1 MGIPNSTNIIYEA
14 MRNNIM
20 PRAFAI
26 KRGSTDLN
34 IIKESLKTVKI
45 GCKKAN
51 CCKKAKEEQ
60 QNLL

>member
-1 MGIPNSTNIIYEA
+1 